1 LMTMG
6 LFATLNYL
14 AKRPFEK
21 LALPGQAM
29 ERDRLGGGLGGE

>member
-1 LMTMG
+1 VNHIG
-6 LFATLNYL
+6 AQ
-14 AKRPFEK
+14 RPFEK